1 MTDLKVMETI
11 YIHQPTGNVV
21 MGAPADPADER
32 FAAIKVVGVIDLLDS
47 QGFELMD
54 DYAVTSAALKVFLS
68 ENPEVTYWSEEK
80 HNFFVS
86 EAARVAYAGGFST
99 VIVENMS

>member
-32 FAAIKVVGVIDLLDS
+32 YVRSA
-47 QGFELMD
+47 QGFPFGK
-54 DYAVTSAALKVFLS
+54 S
-68 ENPEVTYWSEEK
+68 
-80 HNFFVS
+80 
-86 EAARVAYAGGFST
+86 
-99 VIVENMS
+99 

>member
-32 FAAIKVVGVIDLLDS
+32 FAAIK
-47 QGFELMD
+47 
-54 DYAVTSAALKVFLS
+54 VTSAALKVFLS

>member
-32 FAAIKVVGVIDLLDS
+32 FAA
-47 QGFELMD
+47 
-54 DYAVTSAALKVFLS
+54 TSAALKVFLS

>member
-32 FAAIKVVGVIDLLDS
+32 FAAIKVVGVIDWLDS
-47 QGFELMD
+47 AQGFPFG
-54 DYAVTSAALKVFLS
+54 K
-68 ENPEVTYWSEEK
+68 P
-80 HNFFVS
+80 
-86 EAARVAYAGGFST
+86 
-99 VIVENMS
+99 